1 MRKIKLGLIR
11 GAFMKKLTTSILL
24 ALFSATIFTP
34 AHVEASWLSKSWKK
48 LEKVWNETSERNKAS
63 KGEPVET
70 GSTSSGT
77 IRLPQRSE
85 YPSSYRGGRLIGY
98 KMDGIEYQV
107 LGVPMGATFRQI
119 RNSLGEPSEINH
131 GMRYGGVRF
140 VMSFTKGDYD
150 DDNVVDYIE
159 ITNRDATTHRGIA
172 VGDRLEQVYSAYGRP
187 THIFDNNAWF
197 YGTFMWN
204 TDYISGIY
212 FDNDG
217 ERVTKIHLNS
227 H

>member
-1 MRKIKLGLIR
+1 
-11 GAFMKKLTTSILL
+11 MKKLTTSILL

-34 AHVEASWLSKSWKK
+34 THVEASWLSKSWKK

-63 KGEPVET
+63 RAGAT
-70 GSTSSGT
+70 DTSSTSPSPST

-85 YPSSYRGGRLIGY
+85 YPSNFGLHQVVGHSLESV
-98 KMDGIEYQV
+98 EYQV
-107 LGVPMGATFRQI
+107 LGVPMGATFKQVS
-119 RNSLGEPSEINH
+119 NSLGEPTEINH
-131 GMRYGGVRF
+131 GMRYGGVTF
-140 VMSFTKGDYD
+140 AMSFTKGDYY

-172 VGDRLEQVYSAYGRP
+172 VGDTLEQVYNAYGRP
-187 THIFDNNAWF
+187 TYIFDNNGWF
-197 YGTFMWN
+197 YGAFMWN
-204 TDYISGIY
+204 SDYIVGIY

-217 ERVTKIHLNS
+217 ERVTKIHLHS